1 MFKTSFTLSLENI
14 IIWPSCD
21 FLEGPTKQGFYFIQ
35 IKVSQFST
43 SQKGNLDLQMD
54 SANNGGISSDL
65 YYNHSVAIHVDTD
78 ICSVLRGTVTLSL
91 TVSICIEIIV
101 NVWYRIYGFSSLN
114 TQNTTNHIQVYLF
127 KITVQWDIYIYNI
140 YNIPFMKTVD
150 FNMNHIVKLP
160 SWDLIYMCHPTST
173 NFVFLLPWLH
183 IRFIEK

>member
-1 MFKTSFTLSLENI
+1 MQIATLIMFKTSFTLSLENI

-127 KITVQWDIYIYNI
+127 KITVQWDIYIYI
-140 YNIPFMKTVD
+140 
-150 FNMNHIVKLP
+150 
-160 SWDLIYMCHPTST
+160 
-173 NFVFLLPWLH
+173 
-183 IRFIEK
+183 